1 LLWDGPARGRRTVR
15 RLQEL
20 SRLHG
25 PALARHLHHR
35 DEGAEPG
42 RQCRARAGQ
51 TLLGES
57 SDLEQH
63 IQAARW
69 VVICTFR
76 RFEIWEPGKYPKQP
90 VASLSLAEL
99 PDRYDVLAFLS
110 GPNVEPS
117 FAEHH
122 RRLTTQAA
130 RQVALVY
137 RSLIDRV
144 AAPADEIQR
153 FIMQA
158 VWCLFAEDLGML
170 EGWPLQRHVSLLI
183 TEPERSSAAEIGFLF
198 RVLNQKGHHNRTGLL
213 AGTTYVN
220 GQLFA
225 QPAEVALNQDE
236 LRLLLEASKFD
247 WRKVDPTI
255 FGSLLEGVLGHDRR
269 WELGMH
275 YTHEVDILKIVTP
288 TIARPWRQR
297 IEATSEPLGARE
309 LLDELC
315 AFRVLDPA
323 CGCGNFL
330 YVAYRELRRLEA
342 ELKQRI
348 RRLAHEQGLPLPP
361 GPWPFYP
368 LTNLLGI
375 DIERTAVSIARV
387 VLWMGHRQMIERYG
401 GAESPLPLVDL
412 SGIQVADALRV
423 PWPDADCIIG
433 NPPFLGS
440 QHIRGAFGDDYVKW
454 LQQSYGVGVKDFCV
468 YWFRKAA
475 DHLKPGQRA
484 GLVGTNSVAQNR
496 ARSASL
502 AYVVQQGGVITDAVK
517 SQTWP
522 GEAKVHVSLVN
533 WVDQPPE
540 PPAEFILDGRQ
551 VAGIGSDLAE
561 SLVGAWQ
568 PQRLPANAGRCFQGL
583 MPVGAGFVL
592 SHEDASLL
600 RDVEPSSEAELR
612 PFLTGENISNRPDQS
627 AGRWVVDFGDR
638 GLEDAMNYP
647 QALQLVRDRVKP
659 TRERNRDRYRRVN
672 WWRFGRP
679 YAEVRIA
686 MESVKRYVAMNQ
698 VGKRPCSPGSTP
710 EYVRTARSTS
720 SPSRTTTPWGFCC
733 PARTAPGLGREGA
746 RSRRT

>member
-1 LLWDGPARGRRTVR
+1 M
-15 RLQEL
+15 
-20 SRLHG
+20 
-25 PALARHLHHR
+25 
-35 DEGAEPG
+35 
-42 RQCRARAGQ
+42 
-51 TLLGES
+51 
-57 SDLEQH
+57 
-63 IQAARW
+63 
-69 VVICTFR
+69 VISTFR
-76 RFEIWEPGKYPKQP
+76 RFEIWEPGKYPNQP

-170 EGWPLQRHVSLLI
+170 EGWPLQSVVSRLVA
-183 TEPERSSAAEIGFLF
+183 ESQRSSAAEIGFLF
-198 RVLNQKGHHNRTGLL
+198 RVLNQKSDHNRTGLL

-225 QPAEVALNQDE
+225 QPAEIPLNQDE
-236 LRLLLEASKFD
+236 LRLLLEASRFD

-288 TIARPWRQR
+288 TIVRPWRQR
-297 IEATSEPLGARE
+297 IEASSNPQQARE
-309 LLDELC
+309 LLEELC

-330 YVAYRELRRLEA
+330 YVAYRELRRLED

-348 RRLAHEQGLPLPP
+348 RSLAHEQGLPLPP
-361 GPWPFYP
+361 EPWPYYP

-401 GAESPLPLVDL
+401 EAESPLPLVDL
-412 SGIQVADALRV
+412 SGIQVADALRA
-423 PWPDADCIIG
+423 PWPEADCIIG

-440 QHIRGAFGDDYVKW
+440 QWIRGALGDGYVRW
-454 LQQSYGVGVKDFCV
+454 LQQAYGVGVKDFCV
-468 YWFRKAA
+468 YWFRRAA
-475 DHLKPGQRA
+475 DHLKSGQRA

-502 AYVVQQGGVITDAVK
+502 EYVVQQGGVITDAVK
-517 SQTWP
+517 SQKWP

-533 WVDQPPE
+533 WVDEPPE

-551 VAGIGSDLAE
+551 VAGIGADLAE
-561 SLVGAWQ
+561 SVAGAWC
-568 PQRLPANAGRCFQGL
+568 PQRLAANADHCFQGPI
-583 MPVGAGFVL
+583 PVGAGFIL
-592 SHEDASLL
+592 PEQEARALLGRSDADYHE
-600 RDVEPSSEAELR
+600 VVR
-612 PFLTGENISNRPDQS
+612 PYLTGGDIARRPDQGPS
-627 AGRWVVDFGDR
+627 RWIIDFGTR
-638 GLEDAMNYP
+638 SLEGRRDDTRLHCRLSVIGSNQSENIIAAPCADNAGGSLASKQLGCVSQS
-647 QALQLVRDRVKP
+647 QAIVGG
-659 TRERNRDRYRRVN
+659 
-672 WWRFGRP
+672 WAAWRS
-679 YAEVRIA
+679 
-686 MESVKRYVAMNQ
+686 ESDCCSL
-698 VGKRPCSPGSTP
+698 GKTLGPAPA
-710 EYVRTARSTS
+710 ARSTS
-720 SPSRTTTPWGFCC
+720 SFSMTTTPWAPCC
-733 PARTAPGLGREGA
+733 LARTALGLGRAGA
-746 RSRRT
+746 HSRQT